1 MTSSDSAAAP
11 LLALYD
17 AQLREGTEVLGAGW
31 SARLGPLTLAV
42 HPGGGGF
49 VTYRALAGETDL
61 PALVGA
67 AVERLREAGA
77 GAIEWKTRGHDHVP
91 GLEEALAG
99 HGFAVEE
106 TEAIMIGPL
115 TGLTAE
121 VPLAP
126 GSRVRRALAAEDVRA
141 VSAMTDRAF
150 GRQVDPAR
158 ADALVEAVA
167 AGDGTQLWVAEVDGE
182 MASAGRLVT
191 VPGTDFVG
199 LWGGA
204 TLPAF
209 RGRGLYRALT
219 AARARA
225 ALAQGFRY
233 AHSDS
238 TPFSQPI
245 LERSGLACVS
255 TTTPWVRVRRRD
267 TLTG

>member
-1 MTSSDSAAAP
+1 M
-11 LLALYD
+11 
-17 AQLREGTEVLGAGW
+17 
-31 SARLGPLTLAV
+31 

-49 VTYRALAGETDL
+49 VTYRTLAGETDL

-67 AVERLREAGA
+67 AVERLQEAGA
-77 GAIEWKTRGHDHVP
+77 GEIEWKTRGHDDVP

-99 HGFAVEE
+99 HGFAAEE

-115 TGLTAE
+115 TGLTGE

-126 GSRVRRALAAEDVRA
+126 GSRVRRVLEAEDVRA

-150 GRQVDPAR
+150 GQQVDPAR
-158 ADALVEAVA
+158 ADALVGAVA

-204 TLPAF
+204 TLPAY

-225 ALAQGFRY
+225 ALAQGFRF

-245 LERSGLACVS
+245 LERSGLARVS
-255 TTTPWVRVRRRD
+255 TTTPWVRARRRD